1 MVGKAAAN
9 APARQ
14 SLLRGTGFR
23 QKEGATMTMRFPPRR
38 HTNSITPVPHRQ
50 PRHSS
55 TVIVIVVVVQAI
67 TLALLGWE
75 APIVISIIGAP
86 VALLRPARA
95 FYPIHA

>member
-1 MVGKAAAN
+1 M
-9 APARQ
+9 
-14 SLLRGTGFR
+14 
-23 QKEGATMTMRFPPRR
+23 
-38 HTNSITPVPHRQ
+38 
-50 PRHSS
+50 
-55 TVIVIVVVVQAI
+55 IVVVVQAI